1 MAKCLE
7 GVRVVDFTQVISGPY
22 ATMHLALQGADVVKI
37 EQPQGGDQG
46 RQMLMPPDGDPAVGQ
61 SALFLSFNAGKRSL
75 TLDLKKPEAREVV
88 HRLVEGADI
97 LVQNFKS
104 GTMERMGL
112 GYEDMKRVNPRLVY
126 CSISGYGDGGPR
138 AGAAAY
144 DPAIQATSGMMWLTG
159 FEGVTGPTKVG
170 FWVTD
175 MATGI
180 TAASAITAALVSSMR
195 NGEGRYIDVSML
207 DTAVS
212 FISPL
217 VLNYLN
223 FGLEPKLMGNGTPG
237 GSTVSSV
244 YPTGEG
250 FIQISPATQ
259 GQFEKLCRVVDRADL
274 IGNPLFRDRRLRM
287 EHAAALRDELIP
299 ALATADALTWEGRLA
314 EAGVAAAA
322 VATVP
327 EMLRNPQIAHRGLL
341 VELPAPPGMTKPVR
355 TVGLPFRLD
364 HDSPETTR
372 PPPGLGQHTDE
383 ILGEL
388 GYDREAIAGLR
399 DVGAV

>member
-1 MAKCLE
+1 MARCLE
-7 GVRVVDFTQVISGPY
+7 GIRVVDFTQVISGPY
-22 ATMHLALQGADVVKI
+22 ATMHLALQGADVVKV
-37 EQPQGGDQG
+37 EQPDGGDQG
-46 RQMLMPPDGDPAVGQ
+46 RQMLMPPEGDTAAGQ
-61 SALFLSFNAGKRSL
+61 LFLSFNAGKRSL
-75 TLDLKKPEAREVV
+75 TLDLKKPEARDIV
-88 HRLVEGADI
+88 HELVRGADV

-104 GTMERMGL
+104 GTMERMGF
-112 GYEDMKRVNPRLVY
+112 GYEAMKRVNPKLVY
-126 CSISGYGDGGPR
+126 CSISGYGDSGPR

-180 TAASAITAALVSSMR
+180 TAAYAMAAALVKSSR
-195 NGEGRYIDVSML
+195 SGEGCYLDVSML

-212 FISPL
+212 LISPL

-223 FGLEPKLMGNGTPG
+223 FGVEPKLMGNGTPG

-244 YPTGEG
+244 YPTGSG

-259 GQFEKLCRVVDRADL
+259 KQFEKLCQVIGREDL
-274 IGNPLFRDRRLRM
+274 IENPLFRDRRHRTD
-287 EHAAALRDELIP
+287 HAAALRDELIP
-299 ALATADALTWEGRLA
+299 ALAAADALSWERRLA

-327 EMLRNPQIAHRGLL
+327 EMLNNPQIAHRRLIRD
-341 VELPAPPGMTKPVR
+341 VSAPTGMDHPIKI
-355 TVGLPFRLD
+355 VGAPFHVL
-364 HDSPETTR
+364 PETPGDLL

-383 ILGEL
+383 ILSEIGFDAADVSRL
-388 GYDREAIAGLR
+388 RVAG
-399 DVGAV
+399 VV